1 MRQRYNLYVAIT
13 DGQGWQVGY
22 LSEDGRIEIEMDQY
36 YATEEEAQE
45 YVDFLNDDSK
55 GKIVRGQE

>member
-1 MRQRYNLYVAIT
+1 MRQRYNLYVAIS

-36 YATEEEAQE
+36 YSTEEEAQE
-45 YVDFLNDDSK
+45 YVDFLNDDTK
-55 GKIVRGQE
+55 AKIVKQKN